1 VRLPRHLPCFRER
14 QWERRL
20 NTTIWTIGHGD
31 RSFDDLERQLAG
43 LGITMIVDVRSEPDD
58 PRAPEFNRRRLEEL
72 ATAAGIGYRW
82 MGASL
87 HHNSATDMAS
97 GLDDLIALASVSS
110 TVILGR
116 EPEASRCRRS
126 TAIAPALQTRDVEVV
141 HILPDGATQRHQSP
155 LPFDQ

>member
-1 VRLPRHLPCFRER
+1 
-14 QWERRL
+14 
-20 NTTIWTIGHGD
+20 
-31 RSFDDLERQLAG
+31 
-43 LGITMIVDVRSEPDD
+43 
-58 PRAPEFNRRRLEEL
+58 
-72 ATAAGIGYRW
+72 
-82 MGASL
+82 
-87 HHNSATDMAS
+87 MAS

-126 TAIAPALQTRDVEVV
+126 TAIAPALQTRGVDVV